1 MGSMNQTSGS
11 MGYLL
16 SPGRA
21 VKEVY
26 IRHQFAT
33 NMHNIK
39 ASGSGIIEK
48 RDQFMLQWKEEASS
62 SNATATAVYSRSL
75 SSLVEGAYVIGIEC
89 KVKRVEGLLL
99 EGEPQL
105 MLISIVG
112 MGGLG
117 KLTLAHT
124 IYSRRSVKEH
134 FRCRAW
140 VIVSQSFT
148 PERILSSILV
158 EFQGAHVL
166 ERVMDV
172 RALRRELHGRF
183 IITARNEGALPSPKH
198 IKTEVYTLEFLSE
211 KDAWSLFCKNVFGK
225 EACPPELVDAACL
238 IVKKC
243 GGLPLAIVDIGRMMS
258 KKKPYEWA
266 TVRYSLEWELSNRS
280 QFYLVG
286 GEVVRGVLLLSYED
300 LPAFLKHCFL
310 HCCLYPKDYL
320 IFRGRQG
327 MLDEE
332 VAEEYFKDLLDRN
345 LILVGGGGGIVRALG
360 IDLSHKKKFGVFYY
374 DQNEEPNPRSR
385 RVSMNRNSTLI
396 HRHREMSCLRT
407 FFTFGMDREA
417 ETETESGT
425 DSVMPGFLCSSRF
438 MRCLKTLLEVGTLLL
453 AMPGFLCS
461 SRFLRVLDLHGMR
474 LKRMPEVGHLV
485 LVRYFTIEGSS
496 WDDVVE
502 VPESIANLTCLQTLH
517 LNSMKGSLPSGISN
531 LVSLKCLKL
540 SYWNSSGLRLLKIEL
555 MSDKDGEALC
565 SSIQKMKFLHS
576 LSITTS
582 EGTLPM
588 RELLSPSQMITL
600 HKLRLWGRL
609 EGLPSWFNSSLSSL
623 TVVELGNSFLRRDPF
638 RTFQKLPELTH
649 LDINT
654 RAYSGE
660 QIGEWCIGW
669 REVKKGAMPC
679 LREDCKNLSALPE
692 GFQNLCSLQTLRVR
706 CMSDEFMDGLRHEDR
721 YKVQHIPVVQYD

>member
-1 MGSMNQTSGS
+1 

-172 RALRRELHGRF
+172 RALRRELHGYLEGKTFLVVLDDVWSEWVWAEVCTSYPDAGNASRF

-286 GEVVRGVLLLSYED
+286 GEVVRG
-300 LPAFLKHCFL
+300 
-310 HCCLYPKDYL
+310 
-320 IFRGRQG
+320 GRQG

-345 LILVGGGGGIVRALG
+345 LILVGGGGGIG
-360 IDLSHKKKFGVFYY
+360 
-374 DQNEEPNPRSR
+374 RSEH
-385 RVSMNRNSTLI
+385 VECTL
-396 HRHREMSCLRT
+396 
-407 FFTFGMDREA
+407 
-417 ETETESGT
+417 
-425 DSVMPGFLCSSRF
+425 
-438 MRCLKTLLEVGTLLL
+438 
-453 AMPGFLCS
+453 
-461 SRFLRVLDLHGMR
+461 
-474 LKRMPEVGHLV
+474 
-485 LVRYFTIEGSS
+485 
-496 WDDVVE
+496 
-502 VPESIANLTCLQTLH
+502 
-517 LNSMKGSLPSGISN
+517 
-531 LVSLKCLKL
+531 
-540 SYWNSSGLRLLKIEL
+540 
-555 MSDKDGEALC
+555 
-565 SSIQKMKFLHS
+565 
-576 LSITTS
+576 
-582 EGTLPM
+582 
-588 RELLSPSQMITL
+588 
-600 HKLRLWGRL
+600 
-609 EGLPSWFNSSLSSL
+609 
-623 TVVELGNSFLRRDPF
+623 
-638 RTFQKLPELTH
+638 
-649 LDINT
+649 
-654 RAYSGE
+654 
-660 QIGEWCIGW
+660 
-669 REVKKGAMPC
+669 
-679 LREDCKNLSALPE
+679 
-692 GFQNLCSLQTLRVR
+692 
-706 CMSDEFMDGLRHEDR
+706 
-721 YKVQHIPVVQYD
+721 